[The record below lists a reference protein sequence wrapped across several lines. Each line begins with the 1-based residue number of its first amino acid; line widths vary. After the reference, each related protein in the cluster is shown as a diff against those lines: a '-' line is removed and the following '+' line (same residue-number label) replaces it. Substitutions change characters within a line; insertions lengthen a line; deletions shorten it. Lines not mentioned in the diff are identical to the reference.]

1 MKITIRQGNVGLL
14 YLNGAFE
21 KILEAGRH
29 EFKDSYMDRLFGNVP
44 DHQIRFADL
53 RQRSLTIKG
62 QEILTAD
69 KVAVR
74 VSLLVYFRVID
85 PIAALH
91 EVEDYNDRIYED
103 VQLAARRYLASRK
116 LDSIL
121 NDRNEISDSV
131 RDEVAG
137 PAAGYGVEILRADV
151 KDLVFPGNLR
161 QIMNQVL
168 ETERRA
174 EARLVEANK
183 SAEADLI
190 RAQTENTKLTQ
201 KLEAEQKQSQILA
214 ATEREKL
221 RIELEAEVAAAKA
234 TAENPAI
241 LELRRLEV
249 LRELAG
255 SGNGKFVIGLD
266 AENTAKVVE
275 ESATRD

>member
-1 MKITIRQGNVGLL
+1 
-14 YLNGAFE
+14 
-21 KILEAGRH
+21 
-29 EFKDSYMDRLFGNVP
+29 
-44 DHQIRFADL
+44 
-53 RQRSLTIKG
+53 
-62 QEILTAD
+62 
-69 KVAVR
+69 
-74 VSLLVYFRVID
+74 
-85 PIAALH
+85 
-91 EVEDYNDRIYED
+91 
-103 VQLAARRYLASRK
+103 
-116 LDSIL
+116 
-121 NDRNEISDSV
+121 
-131 RDEVAG
+131 
-137 PAAGYGVEILRADV
+137 VEILRADV

-168 ETERRA
+168 ETARRT

-190 RAQTENTKLTQ
+190 PAQTENTKLTQ

-234 TAENPAI
+234 TAENTAI